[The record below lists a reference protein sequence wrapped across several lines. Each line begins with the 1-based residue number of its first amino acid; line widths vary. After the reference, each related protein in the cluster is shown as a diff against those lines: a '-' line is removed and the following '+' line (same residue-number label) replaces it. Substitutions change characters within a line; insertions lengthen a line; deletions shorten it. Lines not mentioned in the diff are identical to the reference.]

1 MSVGQTN
8 PLRQQMIN
16 MMYLVLTALLAM
28 NVSAEILK
36 AFETVN
42 EGMYKSIDLI
52 NLKNEMTMNQ
62 LTKLYQTTPGA
73 VKPFMDKAVEAN
85 KISDQL
91 YKMIEGVKDKIIV
104 EGKGINPETGQVA
117 DQANLEIPTR
127 ILVEEGNGDKIEQEV
142 AKTRENF
149 MNVLKGIKGLDP
161 DKFAKS
167 SITLKIEP
175 PKKGNKSWA
184 AFTFNMVPN
193 IAAITLLTK
202 IEADIKTTQSN
213 ILDALLNSIGKED
226 FKFDQL
232 IPVINVTSG
241 KSAVSVG
248 EKYEAEILLAAYDS
262 KQLPEIFLGGR
273 ALEVK
278 DGKAI
283 YSGSTGSQGSFDIPG
298 EIVVKNKSTGEVKK
312 YPYRLAYD
320 VFNAPAIVSP
330 TKMLVLYAAL
340 ENPISISVP
349 GYRPQ
354 DITASIVGGGSLK
367 PDKNP
372 GEYLA
377 VIPDSKTQLIK
388 EVNIIVSVKS
398 PTGGTRQIGQGTK
411 FRIKTVPKPIAYF
424 GSKVSG
430 EISVGEIRLINFI
443 SVRLDDFAFEGLKYT
458 VKKYKLLYIPK
469 KGNATL
475 FEANSSAL
483 SPQMKQALSA
493 PGKGDIIM
501 IYDIYANFPGSS
513 DIRLPTSLSLSVK

>member
-42 EGMYKSIDLI
+42 EGMYKSIELI
-52 NLKNEMTMNQ
+52 DLKNDMTMKQ
-62 LTKLYQTTPGA
+62 LEKLYQTTPGA
-73 VKPFMDKAVEAN
+73 VKPFIEKAVEAN
-85 KISDQL
+85 KISEEL
-91 YKMIEGVKDKIIV
+91 YKMIEVVKEKIIV

-127 ILVEEGNGDKIEQEV
+127 VLVEEGNGDKIAEEV
-142 AKTRENF
+142 MKAR
-149 MNVLKGIKGLDP
+149 
-161 DKFAKS
+161 DKFKNVMKGVQGIDPEKFAES
-167 SITLKIEP
+167 SITVNIEA
-175 PKKGNKSWA
+175 PKNSKKSWA
-184 AFTFNMVPN
+184 TFTFHMVPN

-202 IEADIKTTQSN
+202 IQTDIRNTQAN
-213 ILDALLNSIGKED
+213 VLDALLNSIGKED

-232 IPVINVTSG
+232 IPVINVVSG

-273 ALEVK
+273 PLDVK
-278 DGKAI
+278 DGKAV
-283 YSGSTGSQGSFDIPG
+283 YSGNTASQGSFDIPG

-340 ENPISISVP
+340 ENPVSISVP

-354 DITASIVGGGSLK
+354 DITAQIEGGGKLIA
-367 PDKNP
+367 DKNP
-372 GEYLA
+372 GDYLA
-377 VIPDSKTQLIK
+377 VIPDPKTQLIR
-388 EVNIIVSVKS
+388 EVNIKVFVKT
-398 PTGGTRQIGQGTK
+398 PQGGTRQIGTGTK
-411 FRIKTVPKPIAYF
+411 FRVKTVPKPIAYF
-424 GSKVSG
+424 GSKEG
-430 EISVGEIRLINFI
+430 GDISVGEIKLVNFI
-443 SVRLDDFAFEGLKYT
+443 SVRLNDFAFEGLKYT
-458 VKKYKLLYIPK
+458 VKKYKFIYVPK
-469 KGNATL
+469 KGNAQF
-475 FEANSSAL
+475 FEASSPAL
-483 SPQMKQALSA
+483 TQQMKQAIGA
-493 PGKGDIIM
+493 PGKGDILLIT
-501 IYDIYANFPGSS
+501 DIYASFPGSS
-513 DIRLPTSLSLSVK
+513 DIRLPTALTLTVK